1 MPTIFR
7 DKVTALPAGGTLI
20 TFNDNSVMPVN
31 AIRFGL
37 DVLVGWKNTPTAD
50 PKFAPIGIVDGEI
63 PGDFFPLKGR
73 EITIGGYVEAMTR
86 ADAETIEDIILRDAF
101 PRNKDIVLTRFE
113 PIAKFVTGRRYGEV
127 EIEYNEPHS
136 FRWAV
141 RIKCGDP
148 LKYAATSTSV
158 SAGVAGTSSGGRV
171 YPRTYPLQYTVVLSG
186 GSDSATIYNAG
197 RSDTKPVI
205 DIHGPLPVGWHLEN
219 LTTGGSIKFIT
230 SIPTATDHL
239 VIDFANGT
247 AELNGGPVTAT
258 VYGDFF
264 SIVPGANTIKLFGEY
279 DPTAGFS
286 VTINSAWE

>member
-1 MPTIFR
+1 MPTIFY
-7 DKVTALPAGGTLI
+7 DKVTALPAGGTTI
-20 TFNDNSVMPVN
+20 TFNDPTALPTN

-37 DVLVGWKNTPTAD
+37 DVLAGWKTTPEAD

-73 EITIGGYVEAMTR
+73 ELTIGGYVEAMTR
-86 ADAETIEDIILRDAF
+86 ADAELIEDIILRDAF

-113 PIAKFVTGRRYGEV
+113 PITKFVTGRRFGQV

-148 LKYAATSTSV
+148 LKYAATSTTAQ
-158 SAGVAGTSSGGRV
+158 AGVAGTSSGGRT
-171 YPRTYPLQYTVVLSG
+171 YPRTYPLSYTVVLSG
-186 GSDSATIYNAG
+186 ASDSATVYNAG
-197 RSDTKPVI
+197 RSDTKPII
-205 DIHGPLPVGWHLEN
+205 DIHGPLPIGWHLEN
-219 LTTGGSIKFIT
+219 ITTGGSLKFST
-230 SIPTATDHL
+230 SVPTVTDHL

-258 VYGDFF
+258 IFGDFF

-279 DPTAGFS
+279 DSTAGFS